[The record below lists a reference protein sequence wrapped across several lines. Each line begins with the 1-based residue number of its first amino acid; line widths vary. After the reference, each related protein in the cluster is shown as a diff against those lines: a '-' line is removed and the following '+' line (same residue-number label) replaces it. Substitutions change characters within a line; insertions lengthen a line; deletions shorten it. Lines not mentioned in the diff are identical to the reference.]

1 MVMYSYIIFVDIVEV
16 LVLTTIP
23 NYAHNTKSGYVL
35 LIILMSM
42 YVYNT
47 LFGAVDNEAH
57 YYVVCLILILL
68 KLLTKSQ
75 SPTRTLHVRS
85 AKS

>member
-35 LIILMSM
+35 LKILMSM

-57 YYVVCLILILL
+57 YYVVCLIQLWINFVEI
-68 KLLTKSQ
+68 T
-75 SPTRTLHVRS
+75 H
-85 AKS
+85 